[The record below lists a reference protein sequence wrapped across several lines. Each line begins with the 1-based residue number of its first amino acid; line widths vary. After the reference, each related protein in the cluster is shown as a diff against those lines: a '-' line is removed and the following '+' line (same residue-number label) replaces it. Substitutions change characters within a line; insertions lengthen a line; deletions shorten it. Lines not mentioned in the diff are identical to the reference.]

1 MRTLRVALAQI
12 NPTVGDLDGNVRKI
26 ISYIKKSKKFGAKIV
41 AFPEL
46 AITGYPPEDLLLKS
60 QFIKDNLTA
69 LKKIQENTF
78 DILTV
83 VGFVDRKDNIYNA
96 AAIIYNKKII
106 DIYHKIYLPNYGV
119 FDEHRYFQAGTRC
132 PVYNFGDTCIG
143 INICEDIWYPEGPA
157 RSQTLAGAELI
168 LNINASPYSI
178 GKGNLRENMLSARAS
193 DNMVIVAYLNTVGGQ
208 DELIFDG
215 HSIIIDQNGKVIA
228 RGKQF
233 EEDLIVV
240 DLDFEGVTVKRLH
253 APRRR
258 HEMIKLEKTDIEN
271 INIPLRK
278 TSGKKPTKLRLSS
291 ISCSVLEP
299 LQEIYMALV
308 LGTYDYVNKNG
319 FKGVVIGFS
328 GGVDSSLVAS
338 IAADALGKDNV
349 NGLFMPSPFTSKE
362 SRADVYALADNIGI
376 KVIEVPINSIYHRY
390 LDSLKKDFRG
400 LSPDIAEENLQARI
414 RGNILMAFSNKFGL
428 LVLTTGNKSEMSVG
442 YATLYGDMA
451 GGFAVIKD
459 VPKTMVYE
467 LCNWRNKKEGRT
479 LIPESI
485 ILKEPTAELK
495 PDQKDTDTLPPYPV
509 LDLILKA
516 YIEDDKS
523 FDEILSL
530 GYEAELVRK
539 VIKMIDKSEYK
550 RRQAPPGI
558 KITQRSFGKD
568 RRFPI
573 TNKYREY

>member
-83 VGFVDRKDNIYNA
+83 VGFVYRKDNIYNA

-106 DIYHKIYLPNYGV
+106 DIYHKISLPNYGV

-253 APRRR
+253 APRRT
-258 HEMIKLEKTDIEN
+258 H
-271 INIPLRK
+271 
-278 TSGKKPTKLRLSS
+278 
-291 ISCSVLEP
+291 
-299 LQEIYMALV
+299 
-308 LGTYDYVNKNG
+308 
-319 FKGVVIGFS
+319 
-328 GGVDSSLVAS
+328 
-338 IAADALGKDNV
+338 
-349 NGLFMPSPFTSKE
+349 
-362 SRADVYALADNIGI
+362 
-376 KVIEVPINSIYHRY
+376 
-390 LDSLKKDFRG
+390 
-400 LSPDIAEENLQARI
+400 
-414 RGNILMAFSNKFGL
+414 
-428 LVLTTGNKSEMSVG
+428 
-442 YATLYGDMA
+442 
-451 GGFAVIKD
+451 
-459 VPKTMVYE
+459 
-467 LCNWRNKKEGRT
+467 
-479 LIPESI
+479 
-485 ILKEPTAELK
+485 
-495 PDQKDTDTLPPYPV
+495 
-509 LDLILKA
+509 
-516 YIEDDKS
+516 
-523 FDEILSL
+523 
-530 GYEAELVRK
+530 
-539 VIKMIDKSEYK
+539 
-550 RRQAPPGI
+550 
-558 KITQRSFGKD
+558 
-568 RRFPI
+568 
-573 TNKYREY
+573 